1 MLHPRLGEYLLK
13 HNLVREDV
21 LKSALMEQKISGE
34 LLGMILV
41 RNGFLTHK
49 DLVAAILEVN
59 PDRIIREQIFTSR
72 IPPQVLMTKGI
83 LLVAENDQ
91 DLFVATLS
99 REVEVRSILEPYF
112 PEKRIRFVPA
122 SPERIDDYVE
132 KVNQMNSQE
141 GALVDQLLRRA
152 LTEQISDVHIMPR
165 HKSYSVLFRYL
176 GVRHIAHEGA
186 LEEYNMLVARI
197 KDRARMDL
205 AERRIPQDGG
215 FQVEHGGRLIDMR
228 VATLP
233 SPDGEVVVIRLLDP
247 DRVQPT
253 LDGLGISRLDDWRKG
268 VTRSDGLCLICG
280 PTGSGKTTTLNATVR
295 EMDRFGRAVY
305 SVEDPVEYRI
315 SFAGQVNI
323 NNAVGLDFA
332 RAVRAFMRADP
343 DVIILGEIRDLETAR
358 NALRAAETGHLVL
371 GTLHTGSIRGAIDRL
386 RDLGVPEHELK
397 YLLRSVLVQRLVRVK
412 CTTCDGGG
420 CPACINTGYTG
431 RTIVSECA
439 YFPAVDDVQAMM
451 HGEQTWADMIEDA
464 VDKYRAGVTTETEIL
479 RVFGE
484 EARSLLDK
492 TAAAALPATPDT
504 SESTT

>member
-1 MLHPRLGEYLLK
+1 MTPIRIGDYLVERK
-13 HNLVREDV
+13 LVREDA
-21 LKSALMEQKISGE
+21 LNSALMEQKISGE
-34 LLGMILV
+34 PLGMILV

-49 DLVAAILEVN
+49 ALVAAILELN
-59 PDRIIREQIFTSR
+59 PDRIISEQVFTSR
-72 IPPQVLMTKGI
+72 VPPQVLISKGI
-83 LLVAENDQ
+83 LLIAETEEA
-91 DLFVATLS
+91 LFVATLS
-99 REVEVRSILEPYF
+99 REAEIRAILEPYF
-112 PEKRIRFVPA
+112 PDKAIRFVPA
-122 SPERIDDYVE
+122 SPSHIDDYLE
-132 KVNQMNSQE
+132 KVHQMNSQE
-141 GALVDQLLRRA
+141 GALVDILLRRA
-152 LTEQISDVHIMPR
+152 LSEQVSDVHIMPR
-165 HKSYSVLFRYL
+165 HNSYSVLFRYL
-176 GVRHIAHEGA
+176 GVRHIAHEGP
-186 LEEYNMLVARI
+186 LDEYNMLVARI

-233 SPDGEVVVIRLLDP
+233 SPDGEVIVIRLLDP

-358 NALRAAETGHLVL
+358 NALKAAETGHLVL

-412 CTTCDGGG
+412 CTTCGGCG
-420 CPACINTGYTG
+420 CPACFNTGYTG

-439 YFPAVDDVQAMM
+439 YFPAVDDVVAMM
-451 HGEQTWADMIEDA
+451 NGEQTWPDMIEDA
-464 VDKYRAGVTTETEIL
+464 VDKYRAGVTTEAEVL

-484 EARSLLDK
+484 EARSLLEKIEATD
-492 TAAAALPATPDT
+492 APADPA
-504 SESTT
+504 S

>member
-1 MLHPRLGEYLLK
+1 MPQPRLGEYLRDRGLI
-13 HNLVREDV
+13 REDV
-21 LKSALMEQKISGE
+21 LHSALLEQKISNE
-34 LLGMILV
+34 PLGMILV

-49 DLVAAILEVN
+49 ALVAAILELN
-59 PDRIIREQIFTSR
+59 PDRIIGEQVFTSR
-72 IPPQVLMTKGI
+72 IPPNVLISKGI
-83 LLVAENDQ
+83 LLIAETDQ

-99 REVEVRSILEPYF
+99 REKEVRALLEPYF
-112 PEKRIRFVPA
+112 PEKHIRFVPA
-122 SPERIDDYVE
+122 SPSHIDDYLE
-132 KVNQMNSQE
+132 KVHQMHSQE
-141 GALVDQLLRRA
+141 GALVDLLLRRA
-152 LTEQISDVHIMPR
+152 LSEQVSDVHIMPR
-165 HKSYSVLFRYL
+165 HNSYSVLFRYL
-176 GVRHIAHEGA
+176 GVRHIAHEGS

-205 AERRIPQDGG
+205 AERRVPQDGG

-233 SPDGEVVVIRLLDP
+233 SPDGEVIVIRLLDP

-253 LDGLGISRLDDWRKG
+253 LDGLGISRLPEWRKG

-343 DVIILGEIRDLETAR
+343 DVIILGEIRDPETAR
-358 NALRAAETGHLVL
+358 NAIKAAETGHLVL

-386 RDLGVPEHELK
+386 RDLEVPEHELK
-397 YLLRSVLVQRLVRVK
+397 YLLRSVLVQRLMRVK
-412 CTTCDGGG
+412 CTSCGGSG
-420 CPACINTGYTG
+420 CPACFSTGYTG

-439 YFPAVDDVQAMM
+439 YFPTVDDVLSMM
-451 HGEQTWADMIEDA
+451 EGQQTWPDMIEDA
-464 VDKYRAGVTTETEIL
+464 VEKYRDGVTTEEEVI

-484 EARSLLDK
+484 EARS
-492 TAAAALPATPDT
+492 ALAKAGDHDPLSD
-504 SESTT
+504 STTLS